1 MLLTF
6 ENLIKVLDDLA
17 RAYRQ
22 TNGLDGAYDKPLLA
36 AEMVLKKYADITAS
50 QTKRIAEAT
59 SGGADLP

>member
-50 QTKRIAEAT
+50 QTKRIAET
-59 SGGADLP
+59 TYGGTDER